1 MSSPFRTDLGLAGAA
16 ALALALAACGRT
28 THQPESSGPPGGSGL
43 VDVPASGLVPGG
55 GHLPDQPDPRARPYY
70 NNAEAVGEGMRL
82 FKQFNCTGCHFNG
95 GGGNGPPLMDDSW
108 IYGGRIDQIFNSIYQ
123 GRPNGMPAWGG
134 KIPEPQIWEIAT
146 YVRSMSLPATLAANG
161 TGTPS
166 QHPAP
171 VPPEADMQGGWKPP
185 DSQAAQPPSSQGSG
199 GQRP

>member
-1 MSSPFRTDLGLAGAA
+1 MSSPCPTKARLAVLALAAA
-16 ALALALAACGRT
+16 ALAACDRHDMRAAYAPAAQQAPHPVVVSALY
-28 THQPESSGPPGGSGL
+28 PGGETAA
-43 VDVPASGLVPGG
+43 PE
-55 GHLPDQPDPRARPYY
+55 DPRGKIYDGDAYHIAQGRRYFSWY
-70 NNAEAVGEGMRL
+70 N
-82 FKQFNCTGCHFNG
+82 CDGCHFNG
-95 GGGNGPPLMDDSW
+95 GGGIGPALMDDTW

-185 DSQAAQPPSSQGSG
+185 AAQTAQPPSSQGSG